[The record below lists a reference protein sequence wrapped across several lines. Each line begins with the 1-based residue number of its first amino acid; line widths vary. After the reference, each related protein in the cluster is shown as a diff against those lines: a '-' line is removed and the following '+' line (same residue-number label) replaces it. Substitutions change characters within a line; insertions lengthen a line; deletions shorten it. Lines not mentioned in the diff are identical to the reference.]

1 VAIFAALVDRCQPGL
16 LNGLGPLLGGVLVV
30 APAGWSVPEWYPEGV
45 EPRERLRV
53 LADVVDG
60 VEADSPFYA
69 LPSASTVDRWATI
82 TPPEFRF
89 AVKVHRALSR
99 HAAPLDSLPRD
110 LREDVATTG
119 RGRIVLTDEL
129 QQAMIE
135 RTLRIFEPLY
145 AAGRLTCFVLQLTPA
160 FAPGDHKLAELE
172 PVVQGL
178 APIPVAVELRN
189 RDWFHRL
196 DRVLDWYRDTG
207 AAFVAV
213 DAPQSDAPMA
223 VPPVDEVTRSDLAY
237 FRALGRD
244 AKNRMEY
251 RYGDEEIQELATRV
265 GALDADHVMVA
276 FANGRYAL
284 EAAQATAA
292 ALGRRRRT

>member
-1 VAIFAALVDRCQPGL
+1 
-16 LNGLGPLLGGVLVV
+16 
-30 APAGWSVPEWYPEGV
+30 VPDWYPESV
-45 EPRERLRV
+45 EPRERLRA
-53 LADVVDG
+53 LAEMVGG

-69 LPSASTVDRWATI
+69 LPSASTVERWAAI

-110 LREDVATTG
+110 LRDDVEVTG

-129 QQAMIE
+129 QTALIE

-145 AAGRLTCFVLQLTPA
+145 AADRLTCFVLQLTPA
-160 FAPGDHKLAELE
+160 FAPGDHQLAELE
-172 PVVQGL
+172 PVVGGL

-196 DRVLDWYRDTG
+196 DRVLDWYRETG

-213 DAPQSDAPMA
+213 DAPQDAAPMA
-223 VPPVDEVTRSDLAY
+223 VPPVDAVTRSDLAY

-251 RYGDEEIQELATRV
+251 RYTDEELQELADRV

-276 FANGRYAL
+276 FANGAYAL
-284 EAAQATAA
+284 EAATKLKGAWP
-292 ALGRRRRT
+292 L

>member
-1 VAIFAALVDRCQPGL
+1 MLAV
-16 LNGLGPLLGGVLVV
+16 
-30 APAGWSVPEWYPEGV
+30 PAGWSVPEWYPEGV
-45 EPRERLRV
+45 EPRERLRA
-53 LADVVDG
+53 LSDVVDG

-69 LPSASTVDRWATI
+69 LPSAQTVDRWATI
-82 TPPEFRF
+82 TPPDFRF

-110 LREDVATTG
+110 LRDDVETTD
-119 RGRIVLTDEL
+119 RGRIVLTDQL
-129 QQAMIE
+129 QGALIE
-135 RTLRIFEPLY
+135 RSLRIFEPLY
-145 AAGRLTCFVLQLTPA
+145 GAGRMTCFVLQLTPA

-172 PVVQGL
+172 PVVQGF

-196 DRVLDWYRDTG
+196 DRVLDWYRETG
-207 AAFVAV
+207 AVFVAV
-213 DAPQSDAPMA
+213 DAPQNGAPMA
-223 VPPVDEVTRSDLAY
+223 VPPVEAVTRSDLAY

-251 RYGDEEIQELATRV
+251 RYSDEELQELAKRIDN
-265 GALDADHVMVA
+265 LDADHVMVA

-284 EAAQATAA
+284 DAAR
-292 ALGRRRRT
+292 ALRS

>member
-1 VAIFAALVDRCQPGL
+1 MPVRNGNLKGPG
-16 LNGLGPLLGGVLVV
+16 PFKQVV
-30 APAGWSVPEWYPEGV
+30 ATAGWSVPEWYPEGV
-45 EPRERLRV
+45 EPRERLRA
-53 LADVVDG
+53 LAELVGG

-69 LPSASTVDRWATI
+69 LPSADTVDRWAAI
-82 TPPEFRF
+82 TPEHFRF

-110 LREDVATTG
+110 LREDVETTG

-129 QQAMIE
+129 QTALIE

-160 FAPGDHKLAELE
+160 FAPGENQLAELE

-196 DRVLDWYRDTG
+196 DRVLDWYRETG

-213 DAPQSDAPMA
+213 DAPQNDAPMA
-223 VPPVDEVTRSDLAY
+223 VPPVDAVTRSDLAY

-251 RYGDEEIQELATRV
+251 RYSEDEVQQLAERV
-265 GALDADHVMVA
+265 RSLDAAHVTVA

-284 EAAQATAA
+284 EAARKIRGQT
-292 ALGRRRRT
+292 L

>member
-1 VAIFAALVDRCQPGL
+1 MLAV
-16 LNGLGPLLGGVLVV
+16 
-30 APAGWSVPEWYPEGV
+30 PAGWSVPEWYPEGV
-45 EPRERLRV
+45 EPRERLRA
-53 LADVVDG
+53 LAELVGG

-69 LPSASTVDRWATI
+69 LPSADTVARWTAI
-82 TPPEFRF
+82 TPEPFRF

-110 LREDVATTG
+110 LREDVETTG

-129 QQAMIE
+129 QTALIE

-160 FAPGDHKLAELE
+160 FAPGENQLAELE

-196 DRVLDWYRDTG
+196 DRVLDWYRETG

-213 DAPQSDAPMA
+213 DAPQNDAPMA
-223 VPPVDEVTRSDLAY
+223 VPPVDAVTRSDLAY

-251 RYGDEEIQELATRV
+251 RYSEDEVQQLADRIRS
-265 GALDADHVMVA
+265 LDADHVTVA

-284 EAAQATAA
+284 EAARKIRGQT
-292 ALGRRRRT
+292 L

>member
-1 VAIFAALVDRCQPGL
+1 VAVRNANLKGPGPF
-16 LNGLGPLLGGVLVV
+16 NRVV
-30 APAGWSVPEWYPEGV
+30 AATAGWSVPEWYPEGV
-45 EPRERLRV
+45 ESRERLRA
-53 LADVVDG
+53 LAEVVNG

-69 LPSASTVDRWATI
+69 LPSADTVDRWATI
-82 TPPEFRF
+82 TPEDFRF

-110 LREDVATTG
+110 LRDDVEVTG

-129 QQAMIE
+129 QSALIE

-145 AAGRLTCFVLQLTPA
+145 GAGRLTCFVLQLTPA

-196 DRVLDWYRDTG
+196 DRVLDWYRETG
-207 AAFVAV
+207 AVFVAV
-213 DAPQSDAPMA
+213 DAPQNDAPMA
-223 VPPVDEVTRSDLAY
+223 VPPVDAVTRSDVAY

-251 RYGDEEIQELATRV
+251 RYADEEIEELGERV
-265 GALDADHVMVA
+265 RSLDADHVMVA

-284 EAAQATAA
+284 EAAGSLSRSLQT
-292 ALGRRRRT
+292 R

>member
-1 VAIFAALVDRCQPGL
+1 M
-16 LNGLGPLLGGVLVV
+16 VV
-30 APAGWSVPEWYPEGV
+30 IATAGWSVPAWYPDAV
-45 EPRERLRV
+45 EPRERLRALAEV
-53 LADVVDG
+53 LDG

-69 LPSASTVDRWATI
+69 LPSASTVERWTAI

-110 LREDVATTG
+110 LRDDVAVTG
-119 RGRIVLTDEL
+119 RGRIVLTEEL
-129 QQAMIE
+129 QSALVE

-160 FAPGDHKLAELE
+160 FAPGDHALAELE

-189 RDWFHRL
+189 RDWFHRV
-196 DRVLDWYRDTG
+196 DRVLDWYRETG
-207 AAFVAV
+207 AVFVAV
-213 DAPQSDAPMA
+213 DAPQDAAPMA
-223 VPPVDEVTRSDLAY
+223 VPPVDAVTRADLAY

-251 RYGDEEIQELATRV
+251 RYADEELQALAARIRT
-265 GALDADHVMVA
+265 LDADHVMVA

-284 EAAQATAA
+284 DAAR
-292 ALGRRRRT
+292 ALRGD

>member
-1 VAIFAALVDRCQPGL
+1 MRVI
-16 LNGLGPLLGGVLVV
+16 
-30 APAGWSVPEWYPEGV
+30 APAGWSVAEWYPEGV
-45 EPRERLRV
+45 ESRERLRA
-53 LADVVDG
+53 LADVVGG

-89 AVKVHRALSR
+89 SVKVHRALSR

-110 LREDVATTG
+110 LRADVKTTG
-119 RGRIVLTDEL
+119 RGRIVLDDEL
-129 QQAMIE
+129 QEALIQ

-145 AAGRLTCFVLQLTPA
+145 GAGRLICFVLQLTPA
-160 FAPGDHKLAELE
+160 FAPGDHALDELE

-213 DAPQSDAPMA
+213 DAPQNDAPMA
-223 VPPVDEVTRSDLAY
+223 VPPVDAVTRSDLAY
-237 FRALGRD
+237 LRALGRD

-251 RYGDEEIQELATRV
+251 RYTDDEVRELAARV
-265 GALDADHVMVA
+265 RALDAEHVMVA

-284 EAAQATAA
+284 EAAR
-292 ALGRRRRT
+292 ALRERLGS

>member
-1 VAIFAALVDRCQPGL
+1 M
-16 LNGLGPLLGGVLVV
+16 
-30 APAGWSVPEWYPEGV
+30 PAWYPDGV
-45 EPRERLRV
+45 EPRERLRA
-53 LADVVDG
+53 LAEVVNG

-69 LPSASTVDRWATI
+69 LPSASTVERWAAI
-82 TPPEFRF
+82 TPEHFRF

-110 LREDVATTG
+110 LRDDVEVTG

-129 QQAMIE
+129 QEALIE

-145 AAGRLTCFVLQLTPA
+145 SAGRLTCFVLQLTPA

-196 DRVLDWYRDTG
+196 DRVLDWYREAG

-213 DAPQSDAPMA
+213 DAPQDDAPMA
-223 VPPVDEVTRSDLAY
+223 VPPVDAVTRSDLAY

-251 RYGDEEIQELATRV
+251 RYSDEEIEELADRIRT
-265 GALDADHVMVA
+265 LDADHVMVA

-284 EAAQATAA
+284 EAARATAA
-292 ALGRRRRT
+292 AVARRRRT